1 MSMSWLIY
9 FMLLVAQALLTY
21 RYTQENTTLKEKLA
35 ASSIFVATG
44 VYLLVYDG
52 HLKSPY
58 AWLIVIGLVLSFSGD
73 WLLKYTLFGMPGLPG
88 IVSFAA
94 AHILY
99 ISAYIVRQPLDKNAL
114 WLLIP
119 WAAIILTALLVQ
131 KKIRIDFS
139 GSGPAVFGYMMIIS
153 AMVCLGCRA
162 GILYM
167 DFSDIMSVL
176 KGLILVV
183 GVILFMISDCG
194 VALHMF
200 GKKEHIPFGKK
211 TFSLDTF
218 NLITYYSGQFLIA
231 SSILM

>member
-9 FMLLVAQALLTY
+9 FMLLMAQVLLTF
-21 RYTQENTTLKEKLA
+21 RYTQENTTIKEKLA
-35 ASSIFVATG
+35 ASSIFVVTG

-58 AWLIVIGLVLSFSGD
+58 AWLIVIGLVLAFLGD

-88 IVSFAA
+88 IAAFAA

-139 GSGPAVFGYMMIIS
+139 GSGPAVFGYIMIIS

-167 DFSDIMSVL
+167 DFSDIMSIL

-200 GKKEHIPFGKK
+200 GKKEKIPLGRK

>member
-1 MSMSWLIY
+1 
-9 FMLLVAQALLTY
+9 MLLAAQALLTY

-58 AWLIVIGLVLSFSGD
+58 AWLIVIGLVLSFLGD

-176 KGLILVV
+176 KGLILVA

-211 TFSLDTF
+211 TCSLDTF

>member
-1 MSMSWLIY
+1 MSPLIY
-9 FMLLVAQALLTY
+9 FMLFGAQTLLAY
-21 RYTQENTTLKEKLA
+21 RYTQENATLKEKLA

-44 VYLLVYDG
+44 IYILVYDG
-52 HLKSPY
+52 KLSSPY
-58 AWLIVIGLVLSFSGD
+58 AWLIVAGLVLSFLGD
-73 WLLKYTLFGMPGLPG
+73 WLLKYTFFSMPGLPG

-99 ISAYIVRQPLDKNAL
+99 ISAYIVRQPLEVNTL

-119 WAAIILTALLVQ
+119 WAVIVLTALLVQ
-131 KKIRIDFS
+131 KKIKIDFS
-139 GSGPAVFGYMMIIS
+139 GSGPAVFCYVLIIS

-167 DFSDIMSVL
+167 DFSQTESII
-176 KGLILVV
+176 KGLILII

-194 VALHMF
+194 VSLYLF
-200 GKKEHIPFGKK
+200 GKKEYIPLGKK
-211 TFSLDTF
+211 RFSLNTF
-218 NLITYYSGQFLIA
+218 NLVTYYSGQFLIA

>member
-58 AWLIVIGLVLSFSGD
+58 AWLIVIGLVLSFLGD
-73 WLLKYTLFGMPGLPG
+73 WLLKYTLLGMPGLPG
-88 IVSFAA
+88 IAAFAA

-99 ISAYIVRQPLDKNAL
+99 ISAYIVRQPLDKNTL

-131 KKIRIDFS
+131 KKIKIDFS
-139 GSGPAVFGYMMIIS
+139 GSGPAVFIYIMIIS

-167 DFSDIMSVL
+167 DFSDIISVL

-200 GKKEHIPFGKK
+200 GKKERIPFGKK

>member
-9 FMLLVAQALLTY
+9 FMLLGAQILLTY
-21 RYTQENTTLKEKLA
+21 RYTQENTTIKEKLA

-44 VYLLVYDG
+44 IYLLVYDG
-52 HLKSPY
+52 NLKSPY
-58 AWLIVIGLVLSFSGD
+58 AWLIVIGLVLSFLGD

-99 ISAYIVRQPLDKNAL
+99 ISAYIVRQPLDRNAL

-119 WAAIILTALLVQ
+119 WAVIILTALLVQ
-131 KKIRIDFS
+131 KKIKIDFS
-139 GSGPAVFGYMMIIS
+139 GSGPAVFGYIIIIA

-167 DFSDIMSVL
+167 DFTDIVSIG

-200 GKKEHIPFGKK
+200 GKKERIPLGKK
-211 TFSLDTF
+211 SFSLDTF

>member
-1 MSMSWLIY
+1 
-9 FMLLVAQALLTY
+9 MLLSAQTLLAY

-44 VYLLVYDG
+44 VYILVYDN
-52 HLKSPY
+52 KYTSPY
-58 AWLIVIGLVLSFSGD
+58 AWLIVAGLVMSFLGD

-99 ISAYIVRQPLDKNAL
+99 ISAYIVKQPLDMNSL

-119 WAAIILTALLVQ
+119 WFVIILTALLVQ
-131 KKIRIDFS
+131 KKIKINFS
-139 GSGPAVFGYMMIIS
+139 GSGPAVLAYVFIIS

-162 GILYM
+162 GWLYI
-167 DFSDIMSVL
+167 DFSDIMSII
-176 KGLILVV
+176 KGLVLIV

-194 VALHMF
+194 VCLYMF
-200 GKKEHIPFGKK
+200 GHKEHIPLCKK
-211 TFSLDTF
+211 TYSLNTF
-218 NLITYYSGQFLIA
+218 NLATYYSGQFLIA

>member
-1 MSMSWLIY
+1 MSPLIY
-9 FMLLVAQALLTY
+9 FMLMGAQALLAY

-35 ASSIFVATG
+35 ASSIFVVTG
-44 VYLLVYDG
+44 IYLLVYENK
-52 HLKSPY
+52 LNSPY
-58 AWLIVIGLVLSFSGD
+58 AWLIVAGLVMSFLGD

-88 IVSFAA
+88 IAAFAA

-99 ISAYIVRQPLDKNAL
+99 ISAYIVKQPLDINTL

-119 WAAIILTALLVQ
+119 WAFTVLTAVLVQ
-131 KKIRIDFS
+131 RKIKIDFS
-139 GSGPAVFGYMMIIS
+139 GSGPAVFAYMLIIS

-167 DFSDIMSVL
+167 DFSQAESIL
-176 KGLILVV
+176 KGLILVI
-183 GVILFMISDCG
+183 GVVLFMISDCG
-194 VALHMF
+194 VALYLF
-200 GKKEHIPFGKK
+200 GKKEHIPLGKK
-211 TFSLDTF
+211 RYSLDTF